1 MQEERDD
8 EMNRHVDAA
17 LANTSDDLGVELD
30 EGARDVR
37 ELLREQ
43 QVEAAR
49 RALTQE
55 SDSEWTDYEEWR
67 VG

>member
-1 MQEERDD
+1 VQEERDD
-8 EMNRHVDAA
+8 ELSRHVDTA
-17 LANTSDDLGVELD
+17 LANTSDDLGLELD
-30 EGARDVR
+30 VDTRDVR
-37 ELLREQ
+37 EVPREQ